1 MILTKDLF
9 LYLLTVNLDLN
20 LDKIHS
26 VTDEA
31 LENVTKWRDGDEVQ
45 ILQSKLRFRIRFYH
59 L

>member
-1 MILTKDLF
+1 MNLTKDLF
-9 LYLLTVNLDLN
+9 LYLLTVNLELN
-20 LDKIHS
+20 LDQIYS

-31 LENVTKWRDGDEVQ
+31 LGNVTKWRDGDEVQ